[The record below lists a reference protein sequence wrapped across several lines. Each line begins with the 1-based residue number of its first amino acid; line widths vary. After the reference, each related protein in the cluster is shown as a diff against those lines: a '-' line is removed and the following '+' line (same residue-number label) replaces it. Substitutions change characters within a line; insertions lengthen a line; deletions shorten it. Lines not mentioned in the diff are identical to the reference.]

1 MQRARRTSVLAAL
14 FLVAGIA
21 LPLQALA
28 ADTYADWGQ
37 LAANETAGVDYR
49 IRTQSFPSE
58 EYLVMAIHGGGIEG
72 GTSELA
78 EAIAGS
84 NYNFYLFEGLKSSG
98 NSVLH
103 ITATNFD
110 EPTAI
115 KMAAQATGLISLH
128 GAKNNANADPIVW
141 MGGQDTGLRDL
152 IITRLSAAGFDARIA
167 APGSGYEGT
176 ADGNICNK
184 SRILAGVQLEM
195 TKSLRESFFVGG
207 NRHNA
212 PTQAFHDFVAAV
224 RAAITDHTLDG
235 ADRDL
240 DLDPLYS
247 TYLYDYA
254 LFKVNPASSFIT
266 FNLGTTNYDSY
277 YSGVRIEFFDSEE
290 QLYTTRSYYAGINSR
305 RVELP
310 LSFLPDGYYFI
321 RVVQLNSQYPSWMF
335 GMVHNIPLLH

>member
-1 MQRARRTSVLAAL
+1 MQKMNRTSVATAL
-14 FLVAGIA
+14 FLVASVA

-49 IRTQSFPSE
+49 IRTQSVSNA
-58 EYLVMAIHGGGIEG
+58 EYLLMAIHGGAIEA

-78 EAIAGS
+78 QAIAGS
-84 NYNFYLFEGLKSSG
+84 NHDFYMFEGLKSSG

-128 GAKNNANADPIVW
+128 GAANNANADPIVW
-141 MGGQDTGLRDL
+141 MGGQDTTLRDL
-152 IITRLSAAGFDARIA
+152 IITRLSAAGFDARVA
-167 APGSGYEGT
+167 ASGSGYEGT
-176 ADGNICNK
+176 SDNNICNK

-207 NRHNA
+207 NRNN
-212 PTQAFHDFVAAV
+212 PTTQAFNDFVTAM
-224 RAAITDHTLDG
+224 RNAIADHTLDG
-235 ADRDL
+235 TDRDF
-240 DLDPLYS
+240 DLDPLS
-247 TYLYDYA
+247 SSYLYDSA
-254 LFKVNPASSFIT
+254 LFDVNPLSSFIT
-266 FNLGTTNYDSY
+266 FNLGTSTYDGY
-277 YSGVRIEFFDSEE
+277 YSGVRIEFYDSEE
-290 QLYTTRSYYAGINSR
+290 QLVTTRTYLAGINSR

-310 LSFLPDGYYFI
+310 LSFLADGNYFI

-335 GMVHNIPLLH
+335 GMVHNIPMLF